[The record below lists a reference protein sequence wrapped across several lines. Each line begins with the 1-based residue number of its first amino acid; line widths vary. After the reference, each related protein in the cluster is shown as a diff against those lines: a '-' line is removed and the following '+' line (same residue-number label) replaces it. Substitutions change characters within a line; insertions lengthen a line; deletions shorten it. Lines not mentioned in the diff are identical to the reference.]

1 MKKNKINPLEAHF
14 EKLILVAVS
23 AVLLAVVA
31 MQFLTQPN
39 AVKVGTN
46 PTPLAPDRVFDP
58 IERDAEALLAQ
69 MQNSSPTL
77 PEVPDQNVAVQFAE
91 VSNLA
96 VADSIRLTVIG
107 EGVSLEAAEIG
118 PSGADAVTTY
128 VMPALPVPAT
138 LAAAT
143 HRATIDP
150 YTAVTNTALRAYL
163 PKEQPFD
170 TVAVSVEGTISGETL
185 LASLEQDPDGDSG
198 PMSQL
203 PLTWWRGN
211 MELLG
216 VEVEREELGTGG
228 SWTGSTLISGVPG
241 RDTLLSEARRDQI
254 TAAELVDVARS
265 AQSFM
270 RDIAQPSFPQT
281 VAGPDWV
288 RPSEMT
294 EDAGLTDEERDIAR
308 LKRQYDSLLKRQDGI
323 RLQMENLTGSSGG
336 GEERGG
342 GGSGRRGGGGEGGQ
356 PNPRPTVDRD
366 QIRRDNF
373 QKQID
378 ALDGQL
384 ARLAD
389 QLADLGAP
397 IDGTPDQNA
406 QSNEPEPPLPSLLEA
421 EDLPVWVHDFSAQP
435 GKTYR
440 YRMRVVVNNPL
451 FAKEQFLSDAQK
463 PAAASPTTEGE
474 WSGWSSPIS
483 VERDRHFFVVSGS
496 ENDALGNGPRAAV
509 EVYQFYYGYWRKGST
524 TLEPGDSIRAKA
536 KLPDNLLLWD
546 LAKLE
551 ELGPRTGTGG
561 RPAPGAGWRE
571 GFEGGPE
578 GGGDNRRLL
587 NPDRDPR
594 DPRQPAQPR
603 NTADAQ
609 VELPEGATKA
619 PDTLEL
625 VHAAMLLDVMP
636 MPGGQDSTRVV
647 LRDAQGQLIAR
658 LTDSERASQFYK
670 RLTSNAREGETQGQ
684 PELEAN
690 NDRQTPPPFDPRRR
704 EGEIDPGRGPGGG

>member
-39 AVKVGTN
+39 AVQVGTS

-69 MQNSSPTL
+69 MQNPSPPL

-96 VADSIRLTVIG
+96 LADTIRLTVIG
-107 EGVSLEAAEIG
+107 EGVSLEATDIG
-118 PSGADAVTTY
+118 PSGGDAVTTY
-128 VMPALPVPAT
+128 VMPAMPVPSS

-150 YTAVTNTALRAYL
+150 YTAVTNKALRAYL

-170 TVAVSVEGTISGETL
+170 TVAVSVEGTISGDTL

-211 MELLG
+211 LELLG
-216 VEVEREELGTGG
+216 VEVERQELGADG
-228 SWTGSTLISGVPG
+228 SWTGSTILSGVPG
-241 RDTLLSEARRDQI
+241 RDTLLSEARRDGI

-270 RDIAQPSFPQT
+270 RDIAQPAFPQT
-281 VAGPDWV
+281 IAGPEWIQ
-288 RPSEMT
+288 PSEWT
-294 EDAGLTDEERDIAR
+294 EEAELSDEQRDIAR
-308 LKRQYDSLLKRQDGI
+308 LTRQYDSLNGRKDGI
-323 RLQMENLTGSSGG
+323 RLQMESLGGAGSGG
-336 GEERGG
+336 REEGG
-342 GGSGRRGGGGEGGQ
+342 GRRGGGEGGT
-356 PNPRPTVDRD
+356 PSNRPTIDRD
-366 QIRRDNF
+366 QQRRDNF

-378 ALDGQL
+378 GIDRQL
-384 ARLAD
+384 ERIAD
-389 QLADLGAP
+389 QLAALGAP
-397 IDGTPDQNA
+397 INVDPNQAN
-406 QSNEPEPPLPSLLEA
+406 QRNEPEPPLPGLLAA
-421 EDLPVWVHDFSAQP
+421 EDLPVWVHDFSAKP
-435 GKTYR
+435 GKTYQ

-463 PAAASPTTEGE
+463 PSAASSTAEGA

-483 VERDRHFFVVSGS
+483 VESDRHFFVVSGS

-524 TLEPGDSIRAKA
+524 TLEPGDSIHARA

-551 ELGPRTGTGG
+551 ELGPQPGTGRNPATG
-561 RPAPGAGWRE
+561 RP
-571 GFEGGPE
+571 GFELNPE
-578 GGGDNRRLL
+578 SGSGNRRLEG
-587 NPDRDPR
+587 NPDRGGDPR
-594 DPRQPAQPR
+594 DPGIPGGTS
-603 NTADAQ
+603 TADA
-609 VELPEGATKA
+609 ELPEGATKA
-619 PDTLEL
+619 PNTLEL

-636 MPGGQDSTRVV
+636 TPGAQESTRVV
-647 LRDAQGQLIAR
+647 LRDEQGQLITR
-658 LTDSERASQFYK
+658 LTISERASQFYK

-684 PELEAN
+684 PELDAN
-690 NDRQTPPPFDPRRR
+690 TGRQTPLPIDPRSR
-704 EGEIDPGRGPGGG
+704 EGEGESGGGPGGG